1 MRNPKQFTYLF
12 HSSVNLI
19 LCSLFHLEGIRYVL
33 GYRHMRVEGVVLEDH
48 RDVSLSWR
56 ETAHTVVVYHDL
68 PLIGNLQSRD
78 ATQGRR
84 FAAARGTK
92 DDDKLAA

>member
-12 HSSVNLI
+12 HSSFNLI

-48 RDVSLSWR
+48 RYVSLLWR
-56 ETAHTVVVYHDL
+56 ETAHTVVVYHDV
-68 PLIGNLQSRD
+68 PLIRNLQSRD
-78 ATQGRR
+78 ATQSRR
-84 FAAARGTK
+84 FAATRGAN
-92 DDDKLAA
+92 DDDERAG